1 MYLNNNVTR
10 KVPKEKTEP
19 TKRSKAPIYI
29 ACLIVSL
36 LSIGVVVWVIIS
48 YLNEPPVNE
57 DYFISNSTKTTINL
71 TPTDSTSG
79 SSHRQTHVVYEYK
92 DDLVVSMKTYFEY
105 EDARSAEIAYETL
118 KNQLEFKD
126 SELVDKYIIVTADAS
141 QFEGLTASDIRQQ
154 AAAIE
159 AYQKKNSGE
168 ENTQTEANQT
178 ESDLDPSGSDSEE
191 NE

>member
-29 ACLIVSL
+29 VCSIVSL
-36 LSIGVVVWVIIS
+36 LSIGVVSWVVIS
-48 YLNEPPVNE
+48 YLNEPPVSE

-71 TPTDSTSG
+71 TPTDSASG

-159 AYQKKNSGE
+159 AYQKKNSNE
-168 ENTQTEANQT
+168 EAAQT
-178 ESDLDPSGSDSEE
+178 ESAQTDSDSDPSGSDSEE